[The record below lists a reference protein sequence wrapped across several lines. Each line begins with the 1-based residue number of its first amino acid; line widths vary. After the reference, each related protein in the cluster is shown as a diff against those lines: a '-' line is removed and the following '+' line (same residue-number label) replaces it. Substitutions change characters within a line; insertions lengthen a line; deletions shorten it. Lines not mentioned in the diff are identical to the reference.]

1 MKKAKRNFKNNLKI
15 SQMTRLDNEEDMIK
29 VNFEPVFGIEEE
41 FLVWFE
47 QSIGERRFAG
57 ISDFQKIKEKL
68 LTFQQI
74 EKFEK
79 ESTNSFYINKERLL
93 NSFEDVFL

>member
-1 MKKAKRNFKNNLKI
+1 
-15 SQMTRLDNEEDMIK
+15 MTRLDNEEDVIK
-29 VNFEPVFGIEEE
+29 INFEPVVGIEDE

-47 QSIGERRFAG
+47 QSIDERRFAG
-57 ISDFQKIKEKL
+57 IADFGKIKEEL

-79 ESTNSFYINKERLL
+79 ERTNSFYIKKERLL
-93 NSFEDVFL
+93 NSFEDIFL